1 MAIHLLHK
9 AFTTGERENAIDI
22 FHSKE
27 KFVYVFANLLTYLLY
42 FKTTE

>member
-27 KFVYVFANLLTYLLY
+27 KFVYLQIYLLY
-42 FKTTE
+42 FKATE